1 MELTVDVESPVPVY
15 EQIRAQMTE
24 LVESGLLAAN
34 APLPSVRQLAA
45 DLQIAPGTVARAYRE
60 LEAGGVVLCSRWA
73 GTRVADVA
81 PVARVERKRRLEE
94 TVTRMVAAAR
104 RLGARDEEIEAA
116 IARALARANSH
127 R

>member
-1 MELTVDVESPVPVY
+1 VELTVDVESPVPVY

-24 LVESGLLAAN
+24 LVESGTVAAN

-60 LEAGGVVLCSRWA
+60 LEASGIVVCSRWA
-73 GTRVADVA
+73 GTRVADVT
-81 PVARVERKRRLEE
+81 PVERVERKRRLEE
-94 TVTRMVAAAR
+94 TVMRMVSAAR

-116 IARALARANSH
+116 IARALARTGSH

>member
-60 LEAGGVVLCSRWA
+60 LEAGGIVLCSRWA
-73 GTRVADVA
+73 GTHVADVA
-81 PVARVERKRRLEE
+81 PVARVERKRRLDE
-94 TVTRMVAAAR
+94 TVTRMVAVAR

-116 IARALARANSH
+116 IARALAKASSH

>member
-34 APLPSVRQLAA
+34 APLPSVRQLAV

-60 LEAGGVVLCSRWA
+60 LEAGGIVLCSRWA

-81 PVARVERKRRLEE
+81 PVERVERKRRLEE
-94 TVTRMVAAAR
+94 AVTRMVAAAH

-116 IARALARANSH
+116 IARALARASSH